1 MRGNSPEDDMQSL
14 PYALTAGIVGAAQAM
29 QPAMNA
35 TLARS
40 IGSSNG
46 ASTIS
51 IAVALLTMLGLIAF
65 TGAGDMT
72 RERLAEVPWWIF
84 LAGTAGALFVAG
96 GTYIAPVTGT
106 LLFFVC
112 IVAGQL
118 TASMIADHYGFL
130 GLEIREVSPMRL
142 AGVGLSLAGAVLVSS
157 G

>member
-1 MRGNSPEDDMQSL
+1 MQTL
-14 PYALTAGIVGAAQAM
+14 PYALTAVGVGAALAI

-35 TLARS
+35 ALARS

-46 ASTIS
+46 ASTLS
-51 IAVALLTMLGLIAF
+51 IAVALLTMLALISF
-65 TGAGDMT
+65 TGAGDIS
-72 RERLAEVPWWIF
+72 RARLADVPWWIF
-84 LAGTAGALFVAG
+84 LAGTIGALFVAG

-112 IVAGQL
+112 VVAGQL
-118 TASMIADHYGFL
+118 MASTIADHFGIL

-142 AGVGLSLAGAVLVSS
+142 FGVGLALAGAVLVST